1 MTTLRV
7 LCVVALLLAYS
18 GRPLWAKP
26 RTVERF
32 ALVIGNNLPL
42 TPGSRELRYADDD
55 AVTTQLLLLDA
66 GVDSVLLASP
76 DADTQ
81 RMFSHVKAFAA
92 PNNEALERAYAGLS
106 ARMRAAQAR
115 GSEVEFLFFYS
126 GHGDVDQGE
135 GYLLLDNAR
144 LTRSLLFSLLLRSP
158 ATRNHV
164 FIDACKSYYVA
175 FDRGPGG
182 QRETYS
188 GSQLVQSVPSKLD
201 NTGFVLSTSSD
212 RDSHEWERFQGG
224 VLSHELRSAL
234 RGAADTNLDRQISYA
249 EIGAF
254 LTSANETIPNPGF
267 RPNFLVRAPAG
278 NLRQAVLSWHASHAV
293 LSFRAGTWGHFYVE
307 TARGDRLLDAHPA
320 ATQALMLWLP
330 DERPLFVRQHDG
342 RAEFVVS
349 GARSVEVSGL
359 EPGEPALA
367 SRGALGLALD
377 RLFEQPFGEGDVRR
391 FEQKQP
397 ADEMAAPRTL
407 EPSVKHAAL
416 RWTSGTVA
424 LAAAGAGLTL
434 SGFALANYARG
445 SNASQ
450 ARTRELNERVE
461 TFNRASVACYGVSV
475 LSGVIWW
482 LAGRPTAA
490 TVTVA
495 PASGEPRFGAV
506 TVNFNGQF

>member
-1 MTTLRV
+1 MKLRA
-7 LCVVALLLAYS
+7 LFVVASLLAYA
-18 GRPLWAKP
+18 GRPVWAKP
-26 RTVERF
+26 RAVERF

-42 TPGSRELRYADDD
+42 TPGGRELRYADDD
-55 AVTTQLLLLDA
+55 AVATQLLLLDA
-66 GVDSVLLASP
+66 GVDSVLLVSP
-76 DADTQ
+76 DADTL
-81 RMFSHVKAFAA
+81 RMFSHVKAFAP
-92 PNNEALERAYAGLS
+92 PNNEALERAYTGLS
-106 ARMRAAQAR
+106 ARMRAAHGR

-126 GHGDVDQGE
+126 GHGDVDEGE
-135 GYLLLDNAR
+135 GYVLLDNAR

-188 GSQLVQSVPSKLD
+188 GSRLVQAVPSKLD

-212 RDSHEWERFQGG
+212 HDSHEWERFQGG

-254 LTSANETIPNPGF
+254 LASANESIPNPRF
-267 RPNFLVRAPAG
+267 RPDFLVRAPAG
-278 NLRQAVLSWHASHAV
+278 NLRQAVLGWSASHAV
-293 LSFRAGTWGHFYVE
+293 LSFRAGTWGHFYIE

-320 ATQALMLWLP
+320 ASQALMLRVP

-342 RAEFVVS
+342 RAESVVS
-349 GARSVEVSGL
+349 GARSVEVSAL

-391 FEQKQP
+391 FEQKPP
-397 ADEMAAPRTL
+397 ADEVAAPETL
-407 EPSVKHAAL
+407 DPRSKHTAL

-424 LAAAGAGLTL
+424 LVAAGAGLTL
-434 SGFALANYARG
+434 SGFALANYARV
-445 SNASQ
+445 SHASQ
-450 ARTRELNERVE
+450 VEIQDLNGRVE
-461 TFNRASVACYGVSV
+461 MFNRASLACYGVAA
-475 LSGVIWW
+475 LSGAIWW
-482 LAGRPTAA
+482 LAGRPPAA
-490 TVTVA
+490 TVTVTTA
-495 PASGEPRFGAV
+495 ADKPRLGAV
-506 TVNFNGQF
+506 TFTFNGQF